1 MNGVLMFR
9 ASHDKL
15 PCLEAPWPIGPT
27 KFAQLSESSKV
38 ASPNMSC
45 PMEFVTLG
53 VSDGSAVGTACSAMP
68 GIVALEDSSPQ
79 SPRYCHVLSFSFF
92 FQLFDGG
99 MLQNCDLLLCK
110 HFWNQL
116 LTSLLRSRSS
126 CLPHSAT
133 RLCVHLSQLQ
143 GPTHDY
149 NLGQM
154 TRTLTGLYGII
165 WLCSALRWRSRCLT
179 APSDPMLRPSWN
191 VWAFNHSTS

>member
-1 MNGVLMFR
+1 
-9 ASHDKL
+9 
-15 PCLEAPWPIGPT
+15 
-27 KFAQLSESSKV
+27 
-38 ASPNMSC
+38 
-45 PMEFVTLG
+45 
-53 VSDGSAVGTACSAMP
+53 
-68 GIVALEDSSPQ
+68 
-79 SPRYCHVLSFSFF
+79 
-92 FQLFDGG
+92 

-179 APSDPMLRPSWN
+179 APSDPFDVKAFLECMGFQPQYLIDLHDLYILFGYPPFYFSNIHSDAVTSLTLLPVPINTSDMPCQQFKRGTPTVSAVVAAAAGAARCSFAAAHRCLRLLRQRVSSSS
-191 VWAFNHSTS
+191 ASKHQFLS